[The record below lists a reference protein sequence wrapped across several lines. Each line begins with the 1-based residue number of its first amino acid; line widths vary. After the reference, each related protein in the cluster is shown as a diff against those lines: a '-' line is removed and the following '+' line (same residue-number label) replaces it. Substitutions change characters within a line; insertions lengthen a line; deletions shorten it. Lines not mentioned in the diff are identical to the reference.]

1 MPEVQKGI
9 KKLVIFAKPRIGGL
23 VKTQT
28 QIKNDFSN
36 FFVSDGATPLTWTL
50 EFRDSKGNVT
60 TLAFNAG
67 LSTDAI
73 LYFLPSNTF
82 WDTLESYTVLLYWE
96 VGTDLEKI
104 YADEA
109 ISLVVKDF
117 HDGP

>member
-1 MPEVQKGI
+1 MPEVQKGS
-9 KKLVIFAKPRIGGL
+9 KKFVIFAKPRIGGL

-36 FFVSDGATPLTWTL
+36 FYVDDSTTPLTWTL
-50 EFRDSKGNVT
+50 EFTDSKGNVT
-60 TLAFNAG
+60 TLAFDGAK
-67 LSTDAI
+67 STDTT
-73 LYFLPSNTF
+73 LYFLPTNTF
-82 WDTLESYTVLLYWE
+82 WDTLESYTILLFWE

-109 ISLVVKDF
+109 IYLVVKNF

>member
-36 FFVSDGATPLTWTL
+36 FFISDGATPLTWTL
-50 EFRDSKGNVT
+50 EFRDSKGNTT
-60 TLAFNAG
+60 TLPFDSG
-67 LSTDAI
+67 LSTDTT
-73 LYFLPSNTF
+73 LYFLPTNTF
-82 WDTLESYTVLLYWE
+82 WDTLESYTILLFWE
-96 VGTDLEKI
+96 IGTDLEKI
-104 YADEA
+104 YSEEA
-109 ISLVVKDF
+109 IHLIVKNL

>member
-9 KKLVIFAKPRIGGL
+9 KKLVIFVKPRINGI

-36 FFVSDGATPLTWTL
+36 FFVNDATTPLTWSL
-50 EFRDSKGNVT
+50 EFTDSKGNVT
-60 TLAFNAG
+60 TLLFDSG
-67 LSTDAI
+67 LSTDTT
-73 LYFLPSNTF
+73 LYFLPTNTF
-82 WDTLESYTVLLYWE
+82 WDTLESYTMLLFWE
-96 VGTDLEKI
+96 IGTNLEKI

-109 ISLVVKDF
+109 IHLVVKNL